1 MDKTKN
7 TLIKN
12 KSFQLRTERSRLNQI
27 NKILE
32 SFISLSSQLKE
43 QIEID
48 EKKSGIHD
56 INHFAY
62 PATAKAYLV
71 SYEKL
76 QLSIKDLEQQKILV
90 NNKLAILENE
100 LISLQKIALSS

>member
-71 SYEKL
+71 RYEKL